1 LLEITRNKGFDV
13 VLDAFHN
20 VGSGQVPVSFY
31 EKPKNRKEIIVKD
44 ELFKLLETEQFH
56 NLLLEA

>member
-1 LLEITRNKGFDV
+1 V